1 MIGIIGAM
9 EEEIARI
16 KPYLKEVQSETL
28 AGMLYHKG
36 MLYDKEAVLVH
47 CGIGKVNAA
56 LCTQIIISV
65 YKADAIINTGIAGG
79 LANYIDIGDIVISN
93 DAVQHDVDATG
104 FGYKPGQIPRMD
116 TLAFEA
122 STYLAELAYKC
133 CKNVNPDISA
143 YIGRIA
149 TGDIFVSDFEI
160 KKNISDE
167 FNALCAEMEGGAIA
181 QVSYL
186 NKVPFVIIRAVSD
199 KADASASMD
208 YSEFEAGAITHC
220 SRLTIEVVKKLD
232 IKNLL

>member
-1 MIGIIGAM
+1 M
-9 EEEIARI
+9 
-16 KPYLKEVQSETL
+16 
-28 AGMLYHKG
+28 
-36 MLYDKEAVLVH
+36 
-47 CGIGKVNAA
+47 
-56 LCTQIIISV
+56 
-65 YKADAIINTGIAGG
+65 
-79 LANYIDIGDIVISN
+79 ISN